1 MENFYSNKLSSG
13 VDLITL
19 NLRNTRTASVMLFFG
34 TGSRY
39 ENKKLWGASHL
50 FEHVLFKGTKNHA
63 TPSDISRVIESKGG
77 ILNAFT
83 DKEMTGYWCKIPS
96 DFVEDGIKILAEMV
110 TQPLLR
116 QSDIDLEK
124 KVVFEEIN
132 ASNDSPDSRCSLNA
146 ENLIWPDQPMGRD
159 IAGSVKSLSAIDK
172 EDLVQYFSNQYI
184 ASNAVLVITGNI
196 DIDRINFCAEN
207 AFRNFRSGQAK
218 DPFPVVFPNKGP
230 IVSSEFRDTSQI
242 NLSFLLKGYSINH
255 QNKYALDLLSVIL
268 GESMSSR
275 LFEEV
280 REKRGLAYSIN
291 SFNIHFSD
299 CGLFGID
306 SGVSK
311 DDVVEA
317 VDVICNELVK
327 IKRNLEIKE
336 IQEAKEL
343 VKGRLNMRLEDSRSI
358 ASFLG
363 FQQLIKKKIQ
373 AYEEIADLLDS
384 VTLEEINSVLEDIF
398 KPDNFVLSI
407 VGPVKDTDIFQDK
420 MNL

>member
-19 NLRNTRTASVMLFFG
+19 RLKNTRTASVMLFIG

-50 FEHVLFKGTKNHA
+50 FEHVLFKGTKNHT

-96 DFVEDGIKILAEMV
+96 GFVEDGIKILAEMV

-132 ASNDSPDSRCSLNA
+132 ASNDSPDSKSSLNA
-146 ENLIWPDQPMGRD
+146 ETLIWPEQPMGRD
-159 IAGSVKSLSAIDK
+159 IGGSVKSLSAIGK
-172 EDLVQYFSNQYI
+172 EDLVQYFSNQYV
-184 ASNAVLVITGNI
+184 ATNAVLIITGNI

-230 IVSSEFRDTSQI
+230 IVSSEFRDISQI
-242 NLSFLLKGYSINH
+242 NLSFLLKGYSIHH

-280 REKRGLAYSIN
+280 REKRGLAYSIS

-306 SGVSK
+306 SGVNK
-311 DDVVEA
+311 DDAVEA

-327 IKRNLEIKE
+327 IKRNLEVNE

-343 VKGRLNMRLEDSRSI
+343 MKGRLNMRLEDSRSI

-373 AYEEIADLLDS
+373 TYEEISDLVDS
-384 VTLEEINSVLEDIF
+384 VTLEEINFVLEDIF

-407 VGPVKDTDIFQDK
+407 VGPVKDTDIFKDK

>member
-1 MENFYSNKLSSG
+1 
-13 VDLITL
+13 
-19 NLRNTRTASVMLFFG
+19 
-34 TGSRY
+34 
-39 ENKKLWGASHL
+39 
-50 FEHVLFKGTKNHA
+50 
-63 TPSDISRVIESKGG
+63 
-77 ILNAFT
+77 
-83 DKEMTGYWCKIPS
+83 MTGYWCKIPS

-172 EDLVQYFSNQYI
+172 EDLVQYFSNQYV
-184 ASNAVLVITGNI
+184 ATNAVLVITGNI

-207 AFRNFRSGQAK
+207 AFRNFRSGQSK

-230 IVSSEFRDTSQI
+230 IVSSEFRDISQI

-311 DDVVEA
+311 DDAVEA

-343 VKGRLNMRLEDSRSI
+343 MKGRLNMRLEDSRSI

-373 AYEEIADLLDS
+373 TYEEIADLIDS
-384 VTLEEINSVLEDIF
+384 VTLEEINLVLEDIF